1 MKKAA
6 DKLDEVQFSWMK
18 KIIEKNNVGLFINER
33 FANLP
38 LILIPEL
45 LKNIPEDIEFTQTCD
60 DVQNLKEYKFDYLIN
75 ISK

>member
-1 MKKAA
+1 
-6 DKLDEVQFSWMK
+6 MK

-60 DVQNLKEYKFDYLIN
+60 DVQNLQEYKFDYLIN